1 MKRRSI
7 ITRCAS
13 FYIYVNTYTSYFFS
27 LGVVKSIKG
36 QWERK
41 GSAVAYYEKNVGKFR
56 TRWAI
61 SGKS

>member
-7 ITRCAS
+7 ITRCSS

-41 GSAVAYYEKNVGKFR
+41 ESAVAYYEKMSVNFG
-56 TRWAI
+56 
-61 SGKS
+61 